1 MNQNEVNT
9 LQQQVR
15 YLTNKISEL
24 EGGVKIYRYLEASNG
39 SQYGTYLN
47 MIVQDDNFVPLYGY
61 AVIEYQGSKNL
72 YLKTK
77 NAGGTVYA
85 QDLGEFPKKGD
96 KGDKGD
102 KGNKGDQGNKGD
114 RGFKGEQGVAGA
126 SFNNLTSLDTTPY
139 EIAKRDVGD
148 ITEITTSIDIT
159 SGDTVKTADFKFEI
173 PKAAGK
179 KQYLHNI
186 SITVG
191 PDGDY
196 FVGYLKIIN
205 EQATPYTYFSD
216 APEYQKHIITCC
228 GALYQTGDVTAYVFG
243 SLNNG
248 KVVTFRAPNWTFMDQ
263 VGTHDV
269 QWWNHENWS
278 ITDSVYEL

>member
-1 MNQNEVNT
+1 MNYLQT
-9 LQQQVR
+9 LQQQVQYLTEKLGDIEGGIKVYR
-15 YLTNKISEL
+15 YLTANTSTERDNL
-24 EGGVKIYRYLEASNG
+24 
-39 SQYGTYLN
+39 LN
-47 MIVQDDNFVPLYGY
+47 RIRTDDSLVPMYGY
-61 AVIEYQGSKNL
+61 AVIAYNGSKTL
-72 YLKTK
+72 YMKSEDANGVTTL
-77 NAGGTVYA
+77 A
-85 QDLGEFPKKGD
+85 DLGEYPR
-96 KGDKGD
+96 
-102 KGNKGDQGNKGD
+102 KGD
-114 RGFKGEQGVAGA
+114 RGLKGDTGDRGERGERGERGFTGAQGAPGA

-139 EIAKRDVGD
+139 NISKRDVGD

-216 APEYQKHIITCC
+216 APEYQKHIIACC

-248 KVVTFRAPNWTFMDQ
+248 RVVTFRAPNWTAMDQ
-263 VGTHDV
+263 VGTHEV

>member
-1 MNQNEVNT
+1 MNDLLT
-9 LQQQVR
+9 LQQQVQ
-15 YLTNKISEL
+15 YLTNKLGDI
-24 EGGVKIYRYLEASNG
+24 EGGIKVYRYLQPRDG
-39 SQYGTYLN
+39 SEYGTLLN
-47 MIVQDDNFVPLYGY
+47 RIVQDDSFVPLYGY
-61 AVIEYQGSKNL
+61 AVIEYEGSKTL

-77 NAGGTVYA
+77 DDGGTIYA
-85 QDLGEFPKKGD
+85 QDLGEFPR
-96 KGDKGD
+96 
-102 KGNKGDQGNKGD
+102 KGD
-114 RGFKGEQGVAGA
+114 RGLKGDTGDRGERGERGGRGFTGAQGAPGA

-139 EIAKRDVGD
+139 NISKRDVGD

-179 KQYLHNI
+179 KEYLHNI

-196 FVGYLKIIN
+196 FVGYIKIIN
-205 EQATPYTYFSD
+205 EEATPYTYFSD
-216 APEYQKHIITCC
+216 SPDYQRKIVDCC

-243 SLNNG
+243 SLNDG
-248 KVVTFRAPNWTFMDQ
+248 RVVTFRAPNWTAQDQ
-263 VGTHDV
+263 IGTHEI

-278 ITDSVYEL
+278 IRDSVYEM